1 MSKITRP
8 DLEPSLTCGFYNNDP
23 NFERPRK
30 YSSAQMSRLFDGVI
44 NDGIFKTI
52 GTCFVVNAGS
62 GNTVNVGAG
71 KAWFNH
77 TWTENDAVLPVAC
90 EDAELL
96 LDRID
101 AVVLDIDE
109 SPAVA
114 DNVINVI
121 KGTPS
126 SSPKRPTLINE
137 NSRHQHALCY
147 IYRKAG
153 STQITDSDITSMI
166 GTDETPFITGIL
178 ETTSRED
185 WFAQWR
191 AELDEFVAEKKDWTD
206 NQIITFIDSSETDF
220 NNWYAEMKRHMED
233 VITETDTWSEN
244 HRNTIL
250 SWFDDIK
257 GQLSTDAATN
267 LQIQID
273 SNEIENIL
281 LHGFQVGNVVK
292 TYSDDGRTMISEHED
307 GRRLVKEFSADFMT
321 ITTKLYSS
329 EGVLWGSAQKRF
341 SSDYKT
347 VTFESEHHLLP

>member
-1 MSKITRP
+1 MSRITRP
-8 DLEPSLTCGFYNNDP
+8 DTEASLTCGFFDNDP
-23 NFERPRK
+23 NYERPRK
-30 YSSAQMSRLFDGVI
+30 YYASQMSRIFDGVI
-44 NDGIFKTI
+44 NDGVFKTI
-52 GTCFVVNAGS
+52 GKCFEVKASS

-77 TWTENDAVLPVAC
+77 TWTENDAVLPVTC

-101 AVVLDIDE
+101 AIVIDIDE
-109 SPAVA
+109 SPGVA

-126 SSPKRPTLINE
+126 SSPSRPKLIDE

-153 STQITDSDITSMI
+153 SAEITDSNITSVV
-166 GTDETPFITGIL
+166 GTDETPYITGIL

-191 AELDEFVAEKKDWTD
+191 TELNEFVAEQKARAT
-206 NQIITFIDSSETDF
+206 NEIDTYIETNETDF
-220 NNWYAEMKRHMED
+220 TDWYTTMKQHMDD
-233 VITETDTWSEN
+233 VIVETGTWSEN

-250 SWFDDIK
+250 AWFDKIK
-257 GQLSTDAATN
+257 GQLSTDAAAN
-267 LQIQID
+267 IQIQID

-281 LHGFQVGNVVK
+281 LHGFQVGNVTK

-329 EGVLWGSAQKRF
+329 EGALWGSAQKQF

-347 VTFESEHHLLP
+347 VTFESEHHLLL